1 MQRVEFI
8 DNAEQKENIAQTI
21 LEQLPEWFGLPDS
34 TKEYIENSKGMS
46 FWACFEEEQPIGF
59 IVLKETSNATAE
71 IYVMGILK
79 EYHRNGLG
87 HLLWEAFLEYAK
99 EHGYEYVQV
108 KTVKKGKYKEYDI
121 TNAFYEKL
129 GFKELECFPNLWDEW
144 NPCQVYVKYIAGDT
158 QEKYN

>member
-1 MQRVEFI
+1 M
-8 DNAEQKENIAQTI
+8 
-21 LEQLPEWFGLPDS
+21 P
-34 TKEYIENSKGMS
+34 

-59 IVLKETSNATAE
+59 IALKETSNATAE

-87 HLLWEAFLEYAK
+87 HLLWEVFLEYAK

-121 TNAFYEKL
+121 ANAFYENL

-144 NPCQVYVKYIAGDT
+144 NPCQVYVKHIA
-158 QEKYN
+158 EKEN